1 MDSPPSKVIAITNY
15 PPLSST
21 KSLQSFLGMTN
32 FAMCFISNLAAI
44 VYPLRE
50 LLKKGV
56 PFRWTAQCESSFN
69 KLKATLQEATLLA
82 HPDFSKP
89 FRLQTDA
96 SNLGLGAV
104 LLQQNINA
112 QWQPIA
118 FISRSLT
125 SAQKNY
131 STTEKELLS
140 IVWAFSKFHPYL
152 HRSSVQVETDHQPLV
167 ALLKNHHPPGR
178 LLRWTL
184 ALQEY
189 TFTLIYCRGS
199 HNLIADGLSRTEF
212 QAAQFFP
219 TVVDLPLESSQMATL
234 QQQDP
239 HLRELSTQLRS
250 TVTNTAHQQFMLID
264 HVLHYISKQGK
275 PRIYVPT
282 QLRQTYLEFYHN
294 HPLSGHLG
302 FHKVLE
308 KIRLHYYWP
317 QMHKSVTEHILMCL
331 ICQQTKTLTRNVE
344 FLNPIS
350 LPPMGPHGFF
360 F

>member
-1 MDSPPSKVIAITNY
+1 M
-15 PPLSST
+15 
-21 KSLQSFLGMTN
+21 
-32 FAMCFISNLAAI
+32 
-44 VYPLRE
+44 
-50 LLKKGV
+50 
-56 PFRWTAQCESSFN
+56 
-69 KLKATLQEATLLA
+69 
-82 HPDFSKP
+82 
-89 FRLQTDA
+89 
-96 SNLGLGAV
+96 

-125 SAQKNY
+125 SAEKNY
-131 STTEKELLS
+131 STTEKELLA
-140 IVWAFSKFHPYL
+140 IVWAFSKFHQYL
-152 HRSSVQVETDHQPLV
+152 HGSSVQVETDHQPLV
-167 ALLKNHHPPGR
+167 ALLKKHHPPGR

-189 TFTLIYCRGS
+189 TFTLIYCRDS
-199 HNLIADGLSRTEF
+199 NNLIADGLPRTEF
-212 QAAQFFP
+212 QAAQFLP
-219 TVVDLPLESSQMATL
+219 PVVDLPLENSQMATL

-282 QLRQTYLEFYHN
+282 QLRQTYLEFYHDY
-294 HPLSGHLG
+294 PLSGHLG

-317 QMHKSVTEHILMCL
+317 QMRKSVTQHLLNCTT
-331 ICQQTKTLTRNVE
+331 CQQTKTPSRKVGHLQPITVNSPFELVGWDLMGPFPETPTGNRYILVITEYLTRWCEATTV
-344 FLNPIS
+344 LDTSADTIAHA
-350 LPPMGPHGFF
+350 LLHKLILYHGCPTQLLSDQGK
-360 F
+360 